1 MKNDFIYVERKDNI
15 CESYNVIDKVE
26 LSISLNATLGYEN
39 LSRGNKTFFLNVND
53 RNLNCNSFLKF
64 GYPNN
69 FSNIGYFW
77 TDKYEEQNFINQINK
92 IYNELPAVWLS
103 KTSKIIKKIIIY
115 DFGNKNLQN
124 RLVKNL

>member
-1 MKNDFIYVERKDNI
+1 MKTYLEEIK
-15 CESYNVIDKVE
+15 
-26 LSISLNATLGYEN
+26 L
-39 LSRGNKTFFLNVND
+39 FFLNVND